1 MRWSRYSRLFRS
13 RRNGWLL
20 YNSASRSFLQVEEN
34 LVPVLEAIQK
44 DADGFDFSG
53 QPQLYFLLR
62 SHGFLVE
69 DGQDDALYNIL
80 KMHRLTETYATQT
93 LLLTVAIT
101 RNCNFDCSYCYEGN
115 RSGAPMSDET
125 ADKLIEFIRLHT
137 GLKNVGL
144 VWYGGE
150 PLLAINTIRR
160 ITREVEKMDKK
171 YTASMITNGYLLTK
185 EIADELN
192 GLHIRAV
199 QITLDGRK
207 ETHDKRRYLKNGGPT
222 YDCILQ
228 NLEGLLKSGYEGE
241 IHIRVNVDTRNEDE
255 FIDVYR
261 QVMALCPEDKKKQVS
276 VYPGFVKGEDHP
288 DVSCFFDPEDKGRF
302 IAETHEK
309 YGINPLSLFPRRAHA
324 GCTLTKRNAYV
335 VGPDGELYK
344 CWDDVGIESLVV
356 GHIDRFNDWNMG
368 LIAEGMTGCSYLDSQ
383 ECKECFYFPI
393 CDGGCHKVR
402 MNHRRDGK
410 TGSCCSYFK
419 GHLEELLELHY
430 EEKIKR
436 EAEQKD
442 VSVSE
447 H

>member
-1 MRWSRYSRLFRS
+1 M
-13 RRNGWLL
+13 
-20 YNSASRSFLQVEEN
+20 
-34 LVPVLEAIQK
+34 
-44 DADGFDFSG
+44 
-53 QPQLYFLLR
+53 
-62 SHGFLVE
+62 
-69 DGQDDALYNIL
+69 
-80 KMHRLTETYATQT
+80 
-93 LLLTVAIT
+93 
-101 RNCNFDCSYCYEGN
+101 C
-115 RSGAPMSDET
+115 
-125 ADKLIEFIRLHT
+125 
-137 GLKNVGL
+137 
-144 VWYGGE
+144 
-150 PLLAINTIRR
+150 
-160 ITREVEKMDKK
+160 
-171 YTASMITNGYLLTK
+171 
-185 EIADELN
+185 
-192 GLHIRAV
+192 
-199 QITLDGRK
+199 
-207 ETHDKRRYLKNGGPT
+207 
-222 YDCILQ
+222 
-228 NLEGLLKSGYEGE
+228 
-241 IHIRVNVDTRNEDE
+241 
-255 FIDVYR
+255 
-261 QVMALCPEDKKKQVS
+261 
-276 VYPGFVKGEDHP
+276 
-288 DVSCFFDPEDKGRF
+288 CFFDPEDKGRF

-430 EEKIKR
+430 EEKMKR

>member
-20 YNSASRSFLQVEEN
+20 YNSASNAFLQVEEN

-93 LLLTVAIT
+93 LMLTVAIT

-171 YTASMITNGYLLTK
+171 YSASMITNGYLLTG

-192 GLHIRAV
+192 DLHVRAV

-222 YDCILQ
+222 YDRILQ
-228 NLEGLLKSGYEGE
+228 NLERLLKSGYEGQ

-255 FIDVYR
+255 FIDVHR
-261 QVMALCPEDKKKQVS
+261 QVMALCPEDKKKQVA
-276 VYPGFVKGEDHP
+276 VYPGFVKGDDHP

-309 YGINPLSLFPRRAHA
+309 YGIDPLSLFPGRAHA

-383 ECKECFYFPI
+383 ECRECFYFPI

-402 MNHRRDGK
+402 MNHKRDGK
-410 TGSCCSYFK
+410 IGSCCSYFK

-430 EEKIKR
+430 EAKIKK
-436 EAEQKD
+436 EAEQSD
-442 VSVSE
+442 VPVPE